1 VPQLRSQG
9 FPLCALCDAFSVP
22 VVTIVDTEGFV
33 PSVTDD
39 VAGGIREAARLAAT
53 YADATTAKV
62 AVLAGKAVGPVYTA
76 LAAADLRIAVTGCT
90 VSALEPSAAVSVLY
104 EGRDRCFRQ
113 HHCRH
118 QGQGCCLHR

>member
-1 VPQLRSQG
+1 MR
-9 FPLCALCDAFSVP
+9 LCDAFSVP

-62 AVLAGKAVGPVYTA
+62 AVLAGKAVA
-76 LAAADLRIAVTGCT
+76 LCTPLWLLRPAHCC
-90 VSALEPSAAVSVLY
+90 
-104 EGRDRCFRQ
+104 DR
-113 HHCRH
+113 
-118 QGQGCCLHR
+118 LHRQRTGAQRRCQRAV

>member
-1 VPQLRSQG
+1 MPS
-9 FPLCALCDAFSVP
+9 SVP

-62 AVLAGKAVGPVYTA
+62 AVLAGNVVGRVRSFWLLPTCA
-76 LAAADLRIAVTGCT
+76 LL
-90 VSALEPSAAVSVLY
+90 
-104 EGRDRCFRQ
+104 
-113 HHCRH
+113 
-118 QGQGCCLHR
+118 